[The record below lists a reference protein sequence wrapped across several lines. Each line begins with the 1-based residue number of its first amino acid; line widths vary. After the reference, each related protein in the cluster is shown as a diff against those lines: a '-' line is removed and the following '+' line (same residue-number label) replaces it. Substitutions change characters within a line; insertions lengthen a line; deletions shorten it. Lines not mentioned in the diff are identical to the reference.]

1 MPKLAFSKRRLE
13 ELGAPARGRADYHDT
28 KAPGLCLTVTEKG
41 TKTFSLYRRVDGQP
55 ARIKIGRF
63 PETSVEQA
71 RKQAV
76 ELNAALARGED
87 PALGDADALGVVG
100 PFYRVADLAGALVGT
115 DEPKVRRVLPSLL
128 GALELAPDLV
138 RERAGGGQADPAHL
152 GLDLRWLRRVRA
164 AAHA

>member
-41 TKTFSLYRRVDGQP
+41 AKTFSLYRRVDGQP

-76 ELNAALARGED
+76 ELNAAVARGED
-87 PALGDADALGVVG
+87 PREARRR
-100 PFYRVADLAGALVGT
+100 P
-115 DEPKVRRVLPSLL
+115 EPTL
-128 GALELAPDLV
+128 GALFEYWMEHHSKPRKRTWREDVSRWEQFLKRWEARKLASIRPSEVQALHTRV
-138 RERAGGGQADPAHL
+138 GKANGIYWANRGQ
-152 GLDLRWLRRVRA
+152 GLP
-164 AAHA
+164 